1 MRSLLLWWDRFW
13 FDGGSAV
20 QLALLRIV
28 TAVVSLW
35 VLLSRDPAATS
46 GFPPVFWKYVG
57 RATRWRYME
66 FPGHLELERILQ
78 DAAIL
83 ALFGVLL
90 GVAPRVCAFVASL
103 LLYHFAPYEAIL
115 WTSSP
120 YVRGYDTPVIALAV
134 LAASPC
140 GDVWALLE
148 PRRAGLREP
157 WEYAWPGRIV
167 QLLLVCM
174 YFFPGYS
181 KLLDVGWGWA
191 SAENMRAWLLAFNQ
205 GSEATPFTAPGLWLA
220 AHPALCEATGIGTLA
235 FELSFPFVL
244 FNRRA
249 RWVYIPG
256 ALLFHLGIYFM
267 MNITVLYAIFLVV
280 FIDRIPFG
288 WGPSQARNGW
298 SKTRYG
304 LPNIRWAV
312 HLLTP
317 LIGNG
322 TLFCPG
328 AE

>member
-1 MRSLLLWWDRFW
+1 VRSLVPWWDRFW

-46 GFPPVFWKYVG
+46 GFPPVFWKYVDP
-57 RATRWRYME
+57 ATRWRYME

-78 DAAIL
+78 YAATL

-120 YVRGYDTPVIALAV
+120 YVRGYDTPVIALAA

-140 GDVWALLE
+140 GDVWALLK

-191 SAENMRAWLLAFNQ
+191 SAENMRALTLAFNQ

-220 AHPALCEATGIGTLA
+220 AHPALCEAMGIGTLA

-244 FNRRA
+244 FSRRA

-256 ALLFHLGIYFM
+256 ALLLHILIYFM
-267 MNITVLYAIFLVV
+267 MNITVLYTIFFVV

-288 WGPSQARNGW
+288 WGRPKRGMDGQKQDTAYPTLSG
-298 SKTRYG
+298 
-304 LPNIRWAV
+304 AV
-312 HLLTP
+312 HLLTQ
-317 LIGNG
+317 LIGND
-322 TLFCPG
+322 TLFCSE